1 MMKLIRGAQKSIK
14 KFTKRRDIKEIRV
27 PYVMKCEVIKDVPL
41 AVIVQF
47 FFFDNHCSSIM

>member
-1 MMKLIRGAQKSIK
+1 MAQKSIK

-27 PYVMKCEVIKDVPL
+27 PYVMKCDVIKDVPL

-47 FFFDNHCSSIM
+47 FYFYFLIFDNHCSSIM